1 MTAEGIKDKRF
12 EFGDNW
18 KNFLKHVDSGQIR
31 EAEKSLVTKTGLPSF
46 QGKTFLDV
54 GCGSG
59 LFSLAAGNL
68 GAKVHSFDYD
78 KNSVACAMEL
88 QARFRS
94 KNSVW
99 TIEQGSALDS
109 DYLASLGQYDIVYSW
124 GVLHHTGN
132 MYAALENTLKTVKAS
147 GILFISIYNDQGVES
162 RMWRIFKRFYV
173 SAPKPVKLLMA
184 VFVAVRFEFLTAV
197 KRLFSRKSPLRKKE
211 RGMDLWHDA
220 VDWAGGYPFEV
231 AKPEEIIR
239 FCGERGFTL
248 KKLFTSDSGCNEYVF
263 SKNTGQE
270 RTTG

>member
-1 MTAEGIKDKRF
+1 MAEGIKDKRF

-18 KNFLKHVDSGQIR
+18 KNFLKHVDSSQIR
-31 EAEKSLVTKTGLPSF
+31 EAEKSLVEKTGLPSF

-88 QARFRS
+88 QNRFHS
-94 KNSVW
+94 GNSAW

-132 MYAALENTLKTVKAS
+132 MYAALENALKNVKAS

-162 RMWRIFKRFYV
+162 RMWRIFKRFYI
-173 SAPKPVKLLMA
+173 SAPKPVKLLMT
-184 VFVAVRFEFLTAV
+184 VFVIFRFELLTV
-197 KRLFSRKSPLRKKE
+197 IKRLLSLKSPLKTKE

-231 AKPEEIIR
+231 AKPEEIVG
-239 FCGERGFTL
+239 FCNARGF
-248 KKLFTSDSGCNEYVF
+248 KLEKLATSGSGCNEYVF
-263 SKNTGQE
+263 RKTQG
-270 RTTG
+270 